1 MILLNSSFKSLFN
14 HERASDA
21 PEQGTVQGTVH
32 EINRIYF
39 KYIDFNIKYLLAYR
53 HLTTT
58 KKKKKKKCLSRCMYN
73 KKNKY
78 VKMH

>member
-1 MILLNSSFKSLFN
+1 MILLNSHFKSLFN

-21 PEQGTVQGTVH
+21 PEQGTVRGTVH

-58 KKKKKKKCLSRCMYN
+58 KKKKSVPMY
-73 KKNKY
+73 
-78 VKMH
+78 V